1 MKKAVLFAVLMGTLT
16 LCLALSSIG
25 MSPVLTIDTVDPEIE
40 IFNPAGGE
48 LWYIGDS
55 HDIQWTATDTNLME
69 DEIDIW
75 YSLNGGSNYTPFVMS
90 IFNSGTQPWEIPA
103 WQTQSAK
110 IRVDAIDSFGNT
122 ASQNSNSFKIG
133 YVPPAIPTGVNVEIT
148 NEIDALISW
157 DAVTHTIP
165 PYNTPITPDGYIIL
179 YNESPYE
186 YDEHFYYFLGRSF
199 TTNYTHHDVAEFR
212 DRMFYRVLAYKN
224 YRGEENEA
232 LQRLVEKSKSQNIP
246 WLEAKQMLLGGAQ

>member
-75 YSLNGGSNYTPFVMS
+75 YSLNGGSDYTALAMS

-133 YVPPAIPTGVNVEIT
+133 YVPPAIPTGISVNIT

-186 YDEHFYYFLGRSF
+186 YDEH
-199 TTNYTHHDVAEFR
+199 
-212 DRMFYRVLAYKN
+212 
-224 YRGEENEA
+224 
-232 LQRLVEKSKSQNIP
+232 
-246 WLEAKQMLLGGAQ
+246 